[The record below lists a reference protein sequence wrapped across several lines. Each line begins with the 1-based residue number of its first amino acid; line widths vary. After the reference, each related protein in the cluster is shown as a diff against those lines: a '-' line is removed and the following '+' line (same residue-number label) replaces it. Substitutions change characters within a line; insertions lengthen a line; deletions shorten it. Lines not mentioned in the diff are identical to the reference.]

1 MNHTDNQQSHW
12 SSPCMCCVTP
22 RGFTDITECKLV
34 YDRRP
39 WCAERAREADTVAS
53 LGHKVSELG
62 GGKRRNLFGWGPQN
76 LKQIWTR
83 ATMGAEQS
91 AKRRRLKA
99 SVVDISQHKQ
109 LRAAAFVPPRRTS
122 FHSPSS
128 FGSPVTMQVL
138 VLLWQVQ
145 FVLFA
150 VRMSVVYRRERKKKK
165 KVTKWKRRLSL
176 SAPKRYRAQI
186 ANRMKLSFISPSLSS
201 VWKHVC
207 YLLYLQILL
216 HIPHHSSNIF
226 RRFSLN
232 TVLALGVKN
241 AERQRDGLMSR
252 SGQKVFGVTSI
263 TGNPPTCRPTKGL
276 NMQLERLIG
285 RCEQDNKSL
294 ERIHTVLN
302 TYRLLVYFYC
312 GRYRE
317 GGKST
322 LRKWGQWRGGGEGI
336 RFILGASYK

>member
-165 KVTKWKRRLSL
+165 KSDQMEKAIVPQRPEEIPSSDSKQDEIIFYLPESFLCMETCLLSPLSTDPPAHSTSQLKHLQTLQFKHGPGFGSQKCRTTAWRANEQVGTKGFRCDLN
-176 SAPKRYRAQI
+176 YRQ
-186 ANRMKLSFISPSLSS
+186 SP
-201 VWKHVC
+201 
-207 YLLYLQILL
+207 YLQA
-216 HIPHHSSNIF
+216 H
-226 RRFSLN
+226 
-232 TVLALGVKN
+232 
-241 AERQRDGLMSR
+241 
-252 SGQKVFGVTSI
+252 
-263 TGNPPTCRPTKGL
+263 KGT
-276 NMQLERLIG
+276 E
-285 RCEQDNKSL
+285 
-294 ERIHTVLN
+294 HA
-302 TYRLLVYFYC
+302 
-312 GRYRE
+312 
-317 GGKST
+317 
-322 LRKWGQWRGGGEGI
+322 I
-336 RFILGASYK
+336 RTAHR

>member
-1 MNHTDNQQSHW
+1 
-12 SSPCMCCVTP
+12 
-22 RGFTDITECKLV
+22 
-34 YDRRP
+34 
-39 WCAERAREADTVAS
+39 
-53 LGHKVSELG
+53 
-62 GGKRRNLFGWGPQN
+62 
-76 LKQIWTR
+76 
-83 ATMGAEQS
+83 MGAEQS
-91 AKRRRLKA
+91 AKRRRLRA

-128 FGSPVTMQVL
+128 FGSPLTMQVL
-138 VLLWQVQ
+138 VLLWQVE

-150 VRMSVVYRRERKKKK
+150 VRMSVVYRRGEKKSDQMEK
-165 KVTKWKRRLSL
+165 
-176 SAPKRYRAQI
+176 AIFPQCPGEI
-186 ANRMKLSFISPSLSS
+186 PSSDSKQDEIIFYLPSHSS

-216 HIPHHSSNIF
+216 HIPHHSSDPF

-232 TVLALGVKN
+232 TALALGVKN
-241 AERQRDGLMSR
+241 AERQRDGLMSG

-294 ERIHTVLN
+294 ERIHTVPD

-317 GGKST
+317 GRKST
-322 LRKWGQWRGGGEGI
+322 LRKWGRGGGEGI
-336 RFILGASYK
+336 RLILGASCE